1 MSDNEHKP
9 LKEHHIPA
17 SGCSLL
23 NTFKPKNVT
32 ATDPAIAVMT
42 DLRKVAS
49 ASIRPEASLERA
61 HQMMLQRGV
70 RMLIAAN
77 DDGVISGVITST
89 DILGEKPVLVAQKQG
104 IKRGEL
110 KVRDIMI
117 QTDQIQVLHMTDVV
131 KAEVGSVIATL
142 KQAGRIHALVVDHVN
157 DKLALVGIFSANQ
170 IARQMGIQIHTHE
183 VARTF
188 AEIEAVLVGV

>member
-1 MSDNEHKP
+1 MSEQAHKP
-9 LKEHHIPA
+9 LKEHSIPA
-17 SGCSLL
+17 SGCTLL

-32 ATDPAIAVMT
+32 ASDPAESVMT

-77 DDGVISGVITST
+77 DDGLIYGVITST
-89 DILGEKPVLVAQKQG
+89 DILGEKPVLVAQKHG

-117 QTDQIQVLHMTDVV
+117 HTDQIQVLHMSDVHR
-131 KAEVGSVIATL
+131 ADVGDVIATL
-142 KQAGRIHALVVDHVN
+142 KVAGRIHALVVDHVN

-183 VARTF
+183 IARTF